1 MGERLE
7 AHGFASSRE
16 GEAVVLTD
24 DLQGV
29 VVVGLIGRGKEKGWK
44 SGGGV
49 VSERNGRGGDRAQ
62 RRLEDARMGGNARR
76 KR

>member
-29 VVVGLIGRGKEKGWK
+29 VVVGLIGWGKEKGWN

-49 VSERNGRGGDRAQ
+49 VSERNGRGGDREQ
-62 RRLEDARMGGNARR
+62 RSLQDASMGGKARS